1 MAQGTR
7 HMLIGLLLEHRGG
20 LVLNVEDGGTWRLDV
35 GRSARRLVG
44 QRVRVEGI
52 RDDFDL
58 LAVKRIDR
66 A

>member
-1 MAQGTR
+1 MPQGTR
-7 HMLIGLLLEHRGG
+7 HVLTGLLLEHRGG

-35 GRSARRLVG
+35 GRSARRLLG
-44 QRVRVEGI
+44 ERVRVEGM
-52 RDDFDL
+52 RDGFDL